1 MLLLSPALIWH
12 WLPGEGGPEAAA
24 AARPRPPGIFERCSW
39 VPGGWQTWQR
49 RVGRTPEPTTRRGR
63 GGRPSGRGRRQQ
75 ARLATQRLARGRRGS
90 WPGPGPAP
98 APALPVARRR
108 GPGRH
113 VARESGRPRPAPGIE
128 AALFPCRAR
137 RGAGGGR
144 QHPACSPGVRPRA
157 PAPTAPWA
165 PASERARSNGCPERL
180 CRQGSGTA
188 SCPSGHLTLSHTS
201 SLSLSFPIH
210 RKNGDNGPYH
220 SGLPDDRM
228 KNAHRGLSTRPGA
241 LLALRGRSPWPE
253 ELQSSRAAT
262 RAPASRVQARHHTL
276 SDHHR
281 LFRSTKANPG
291 HHTGQRRSVPVL
303 WPSDPVSGPE
313 GFNVALLFGD
323 LSDVAVLR

>member
-63 GGRPSGRGRRQQ
+63 GGRGWPLSGWPEDDGGAGPAQARPRRQP
-75 ARLATQRLARGRRGS
+75 S
-90 WPGPGPAP
+90 PWPGGA
-98 APALPVARRR
+98 
-108 GPGRH
+108 
-113 VARESGRPRPAPGIE
+113 SGRPRPAPGIE